1 MSIEDAIKD
10 LADAIRENT
19 KAVGGMTT
27 RVSVTS
33 SSATEVVDPPPS
45 KPKKTVKP
53 KAAPE
58 PDSEDEEVETPS
70 DWEEKI
76 LAITKFVQGKLTDP
90 DDGAENKVKF
100 IALRESYGVD
110 TVPLLPYD
118 KLDEFFVRVT
128 EELS

>member
-27 RVSVTS
+27 RVSVTK

-58 PDSEDEEVETPS
+58 PEPEPEPDAED
-70 DWEEKI
+70 DREEKI